1 MTNNVY
7 QLSAIL
13 DFSDRQWYI
22 TINPQKIHFRAMPLL
37 SLDLCMAVLLF
48 LLDNL
53 AAADVT
59 C

>member
-1 MTNNVY
+1 MLINY
-7 QLSAIL
+7 QLFWI
-13 DFSDRQWYI
+13 FRRPWYM
-22 TINPQKIHFRAMPLL
+22 TINPEKIHFRAMTLL
-37 SLDLCMAVLLF
+37 PLDLCVAVLLF